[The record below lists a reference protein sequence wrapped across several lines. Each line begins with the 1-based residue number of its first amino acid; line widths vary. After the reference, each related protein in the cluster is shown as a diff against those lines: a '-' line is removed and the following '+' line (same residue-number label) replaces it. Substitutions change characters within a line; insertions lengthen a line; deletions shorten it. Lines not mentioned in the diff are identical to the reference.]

1 MAARTTTMN
10 RLSSLPR
17 VLQAVLLLAP
27 LALSAAD
34 ARVKLD
40 WTDPEKF
47 TDTRQSMCSS
57 TIGPD
62 EWLGELARHVESRA
76 AKQIEPG
83 QHLAITITDV
93 RRAGQCEPWRGPQAS
108 DVRIVKEPHSPRI
121 DLRYVLSDADGKV
134 LREGTG
140 ELRDLAFL
148 QRGTLNAND
157 PLRFEKRMLD
167 DWLHKTFPAHAP

>member
-1 MAARTTTMN
+1 MN
-10 RLSSLPR
+10 VIPTSRWAL
-17 VLQAVLLLAP
+17 ATLLAIAP
-27 LALSAAD
+27 LCLAAGP
-34 ARVKLD
+34 ASVTIE
-40 WTDPEKF
+40 WTDPANF
-47 TDTRQSMCSS
+47 TDMRQSMCRS
-57 TIGPD
+57 TIGPE

-76 AKQIEPG
+76 AKLISPG
-83 QHLAITITDV
+83 QRLAITITDV
-93 RRAGQCEPWRGPQAS
+93 RRAGRCEPWRGPQAS

-134 LREGTG
+134 VREGTE

-167 DWLHKTFPAHAP
+167 DWLRKTFPAPAP

>member
-1 MAARTTTMN
+1 MN
-10 RLSSLPR
+10 LYRALSRLLP
-17 VLQAVLLLAP
+17 ALLLAAP
-27 LALSAAD
+27 FALSAAD
-34 ARVKLD
+34 PTVKMD
-40 WTDPEKF
+40 WTDPAKF
-47 TDTRQSMCSS
+47 SDTRQSMCHS
-57 TIGPD
+57 TIGPE

-76 AKQIEPG
+76 AKLISPG
-83 QHLAITITDV
+83 QSLAITITDV

-134 LREGTG
+134 VREGTE

-148 QRGTLNAND
+148 QHGTLNAND

-167 DWLHKTFPAHAP
+167 DWLRKTFPAP

>member
-1 MAARTTTMN
+1 M
-10 RLSSLPR
+10 SLVR
-17 VLQAVLLLAP
+17 ASFRSLNALLLIAP
-27 LALSAAD
+27 LALFAAD
-34 ARVKLD
+34 ATVKLD
-40 WTDPEKF
+40 WTDPAKF
-47 TDTRQSMCSS
+47 TDTRQSMCRS
-57 TIGPD
+57 TIGPE

-76 AKQIEPG
+76 AKLLAPG
-83 QHLAITITDV
+83 QRLAITITDV

-134 LREGTG
+134 VREGSE

-167 DWLHKTFPAHAP
+167 DWLRKTFPTTAP